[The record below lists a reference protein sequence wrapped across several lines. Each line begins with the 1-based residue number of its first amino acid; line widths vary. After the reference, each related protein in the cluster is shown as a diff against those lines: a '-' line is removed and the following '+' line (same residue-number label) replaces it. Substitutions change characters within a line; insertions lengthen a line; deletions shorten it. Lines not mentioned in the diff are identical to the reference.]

1 MTMDAKQTLIV
12 SGLLGLKVGVLCAI
26 LVPAA
31 VTTKIV
37 VGAVAMGGVVGLA
50 GAGFAC
56 YQQTRRPNRLA

>member
-31 VTTKIV
+31 VTTKII

-50 GAGFAC
+50 GAGFNLRQRAR
-56 YQQTRRPNRLA
+56 QVRA

>member
-12 SGLLGLKVGVLCAI
+12 SGLLGLKIGVLCAI

-37 VGAVAMGGVVGLA
+37 LGAVAMGSVVGLA
-50 GAGFAC
+50 EAGFGR
-56 YQQTRRPNRLA
+56 YQRTRHLGA